1 MTTKEKENMWLRS
14 LFETY
19 NTSCYMVVVVVV
31 VCDIWPNLDGLVVA
45 HECCVHMFSTTL
57 LVEQEWSQ
65 LISLCPLTI
74 APSG

>member
-14 LFETY
+14 LFGTY

-31 VCDIWPNLDGLVVA
+31 VCDIWPNLDGPVVA

-57 LVEQEWSQ
+57 LIE
-65 LISLCPLTI
+65 
-74 APSG
+74 